1 MYKAFFELK
10 QYPFSLTPDPK
21 FIVPSANY
29 SEMLAGLCYG
39 IEMAKGLM
47 VLTGEVGTGKT
58 TALRW
63 IIGRL
68 DRGVRAAYL
77 FNPHLSIEEFYHQV
91 TEGLL
96 LSPWANKADLLS
108 QIQALL
114 KIRHSRGL
122 RTIIIVDEAHE
133 LSDELLEEI
142 RLLLNFESDSAK
154 YLQIILTGQP
164 ELRERLRQPNLRQLK
179 QRIAV
184 RCVVPS
190 IQDVAETERYI
201 TERLRIAG
209 ARETKIF
216 SQAAVDRIFHYSEG
230 IPRQVNNLCDNA
242 MIAAYGAG
250 TRNIDKAIIEEI
262 AENLDMLQGDVYIK
276 CVEEDPKPSLN
287 VFDTIGNNDLLHVLD
302 DGFSPSEQESS
313 GPRERK
319 KMA

>member
-1 MYKAFFELK
+1 
-10 QYPFSLTPDPK
+10 
-21 FIVPSANY
+21 
-29 SEMLAGLCYG
+29 
-39 IEMAKGLM
+39 MAKGLM

-77 FNPHLSIEEFYHQV
+77 FNPHLSIEEFYHQL

-96 LSPWANKADLLS
+96 LSAWTNKADLLS
-108 QIQALL
+108 QMQALL

-154 YLQIILTGQP
+154 YLQVILTGQP

-190 IQDVAETERYI
+190 IQDVGETEHYI

-209 ARETKIF
+209 AQETKIF
-216 SQAAVDRIFHYSEG
+216 SQAAIDRIFHYSEG

-262 AENLDMLQGDVYIK
+262 AENLDMLQGDIYASDGEK
-276 CVEEDPKPSLN
+276 ETKPSLN
-287 VFDTIGNNDLLHVLD
+287 LFDTIGSKDRLQVVD
-302 DGFSPSEQESS
+302 DGFVERENVPSR
-313 GPRERK
+313 PRDNRK
-319 KMA
+319 KAI